1 MSDPNLSKRCYHHI
15 TEAARI
21 PSFSSF
27 EERLHPYINAFA
39 AALPGVE
46 LEIVAERNLLL
57 RLPAGEDSR
66 GRIALSAHLDKI
78 NHFGENPPESLPCTE
93 TEEYIEGQMD
103 NTAGLGIILSLMEQA
118 AGEQQQYDGPEL
130 LLLLSEMEESMG
142 LRDHPHLLRNGGKDL
157 HHGLGAERLSHHLI
171 TTKQIPDLVVTV
183 DTTPLFKGKKGA
195 AIYSRHWEFTKAAPN
210 EREEAL
216 TKAVVSRL
224 MELDSGLL
232 HSNNTNDYLTYGKL
246 LNAETRA
253 RHAVPSIAVEPAI
266 FPYHTRDERV
276 FKTDIERVLNLLY
289 TFIHSYDGVQ

>member
-1 MSDPNLSKRCYHHI
+1 MSDPSLNERCYHHI
-15 TEAARI
+15 TETART

-27 EERLHPYINAFA
+27 EERLHPYIQRFA
-39 AALPGVE
+39 KAVPGVE
-46 LEIVAERNLLL
+46 LETVAGRNLLL
-57 RLPAGEDSR
+57 RLPAGEASR
-66 GRIALSAHLDKI
+66 GRIAMSAHLDKI
-78 NHFGENPPESLPCTE
+78 NHFGENPPETLPCTE

-118 AGEQQQYDGPEL
+118 AGDEQYDGPEL
-130 LLLLSEMEESMG
+130 VLLLSEMEESTG
-142 LRDHPHLLRNGGKDL
+142 LRNHPHLLRNGGEGL
-157 HHGLGAERLSHHLI
+157 HHGLGAERLSHHII
-171 TTKQIPDLVVTV
+171 TNNMIPDLVITV
-183 DTTPLFKGKKGA
+183 DTTPLFKGKPGA

-216 TKAVVSRL
+216 TQAVISRL
-224 MELDSGLL
+224 LELDPKLL

-246 LNAETRA
+246 LNAETHA

-276 FKTDIERVLNLLY
+276 FKTDIDRVLKLLY